1 MATGAM
7 SFNLKWDSESER
19 KLVDI
24 WTDGQIF
31 WRSVYFPAWIHL
43 SNAPPQ

>member
-7 SFNLKWDSESER
+7 SLNIKWHSESER

-31 WRSVYFPAWIHL
+31 LRSVYFPAWINL

>member
-7 SFNLKWDSESER
+7 SLNIKWDSEAER

-31 WRSVYFPAWIHL
+31 WRSVYFPAWINL
-43 SNAPPQ
+43 CNALPQ